1 MAGNDV
7 RIEQKDFRTARVFID
22 GNEVK
27 GVQNV
32 NYSIGVDEM
41 PIIKLEFI
49 PETLNSDKEQDKGNV
64 ELNITIDGQKIAE
77 TVVEQINEESQKEGN
92 KEVII

>member
-7 RIEQKDFRTARVFID
+7 RIEQKDLRVARVFID

-32 NYSIGVDEM
+32 NYSIGVDDI
-41 PIIKLEFI
+41 PVIRLEFI
-49 PETLNSDKEQDKGNV
+49 PETLNFDKDLKVRVNF
-64 ELNITIDGQKIAE
+64 DGEKLADEVIK
-77 TVVEQINEESQKEGN
+77 QINKKAKIN
-92 KEVII
+92 I